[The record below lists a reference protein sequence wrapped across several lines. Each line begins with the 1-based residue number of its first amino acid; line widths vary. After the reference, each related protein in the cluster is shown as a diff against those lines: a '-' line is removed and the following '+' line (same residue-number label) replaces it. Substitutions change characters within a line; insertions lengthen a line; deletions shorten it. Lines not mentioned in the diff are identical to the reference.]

1 MRRLRASFGA
11 IAAIAVSACAV
22 SADVGAQALIGDR
35 AVVVAAASDLRPPF
49 EVLGELFTHET
60 GHEVVFDF
68 GSSGQLTQRVIE
80 GSPVDVFAS
89 ADVSFVDEVL
99 ESGLGHPDTKATY
112 AFGRI
117 TIWSSAA
124 DWGGWT
130 TLEEVVQDEAV
141 EFLAIANPEHA
152 PYGRAAQQALEASDL
167 WEAVGP
173 KLVYGE
179 NISDTQ
185 RLAANGDADAAI
197 VALSLAIAAGNEGQ
211 WVLVDESLHA
221 PLEQALVVV
230 AEDPGRVEAARGFA
244 RFVNS
249 PEGREVMVSFGFML
263 PGEPEGD
270 S

>member
-1 MRRLRASFGA
+1 MKHLRASLGA
-11 IAAIAVSACAV
+11 IAAIALSACAG
-22 SADVGAQALIGDR
+22 SADAGAQVLAGDR

-49 EVLGELFTHET
+49 EALGELFTVET

-68 GSSGQLTQRVIE
+68 GSSGQLAQRVIE
-80 GSPVDVFAS
+80 GSPADVFAS
-89 ADVSFVDEVL
+89 ADVSLVDEVL
-99 ESGLGHPDTKATY
+99 DAGRGDPDTKATY

-117 TIWSSAA
+117 TIWASAGG
-124 DWGGWT
+124 WGGWA
-130 TLEEVVQDEAV
+130 TLDEVVQDEAV

-211 WVLVDESLHA
+211 WVLIDESLHA

-230 AEDPGRVEAARGFA
+230 ADDPGRVEAARGFA
-244 RFVNS
+244 ELVNS
-249 PEGREVMVSFGFML
+249 PEGREVMVSFGFVL